1 MKLQRELD
9 VATSL
14 HAEAARPRAAST
26 GETWLAT
33 LDHAR
38 LARANAAAIG
48 LALVAGVVLAV
59 GIGLAPLA
67 GGGTDAGVLRQ
78 LYSMHGAVMMFL
90 VALPA
95 VPAVLGNA
103 WLPAALGVERM
114 AWPRLNLLAFHL
126 QLAAALIFACATLLA
141 PLDTGWSLD
150 VPFATLANTRV
161 AGGVLAIVAACL
173 AGACSSANVLA
184 TLAASRSRE
193 RGWSELPFF
202 AWALGASALVQLVA
216 APVLV
221 VLACLLLAQRAG
233 ASDLFSATS
242 AASDTAFA
250 SWFWTWGHAAIVAL
264 LLAALGALTELVERA
279 TAWRKPCEPAV
290 VLALVL
296 LVALA
301 AAGSGIHLAG
311 RATDPAAS
319 VGASALALLG
329 VLPVAVVA
337 RAWWT
342 RLAAAHATR
351 STELW
356 FAFAGG
362 VLVCTGV
369 MAGLVVALLPTGA
382 YLQSTAFAGAQLHFL
397 FVGGT
402 LLAFVGGL
410 YALWP
415 RWFGV
420 TPASLRGPLSA
431 FLALAGA
438 LLAFAP
444 RCVLGYLG
452 QPQREHALVAG
463 GSTWNALAV
472 AGSVVFV
479 AALLLAGWD
488 LLAAVLHARAADE
501 MEASS

>member
-1 MKLQRELD
+1 MKLQHDLD
-9 VATSL
+9 VAPSL
-14 HAEAARPRAAST
+14 PQAQVPSRAQHAE
-26 GETWLAT
+26 ETWLVT
-33 LDHAR
+33 LDHTR

-67 GGGTDAGVLRQ
+67 GAVADVAVLRQ

-95 VPAVLGNA
+95 IPAVLGNA
-103 WLPAALGVERM
+103 WLPESLGVERM
-114 AWPRLNLLAFHL
+114 AWPRLNLFAFHL
-126 QLAAALIFACATLLA
+126 ELAAAAIFAVAALVA

-150 VPFATLANTRV
+150 LPFATSASARV

-173 AGACSSANVLA
+173 AGACGSANVLA
-184 TLAASRSRE
+184 TIAASRSRE
-193 RGWSELPFF
+193 KGWFELSFF
-202 AWALGASALVQLVA
+202 AWALGASALVTLLA

-221 VLACLLLAQRAG
+221 VIACLLLAQRAG
-233 ASDLFSATS
+233 ASDLFAATS
-242 AASDTAFA
+242 AASDVAFA
-250 SWFWTWGHAAIVAL
+250 GWFWTWGHAAIASL

-279 TAWRKPCEPAV
+279 TAQRHACERGV
-290 VLALVL
+290 VFALVL
-296 LVALA
+296 LAVLA
-301 AAGSGIHLAG
+301 AAGSGAHLFG
-311 RATDPAAS
+311 RESDPGAS

-329 VLPVAVVA
+329 VVPIAIVA

-342 RLAAAHATR
+342 RLADARLNAT
-351 STELW
+351 TPLW
-356 FAFAGG
+356 FAFAGF
-362 VLVCTGV
+362 VLVCTGA
-369 MAGLVVALLPTGA
+369 MAGLVLGMLPTGA
-382 YLQSTAFAGAQLHFL
+382 YLQNTTFAGAQLHFL

-410 YALWP
+410 YELWP
-415 RWFGV
+415 RWFGAAH
-420 TPASLRGPLSA
+420 TSLRGRFAAL
-431 FLALAGA
+431 LALVGA

-444 RCVLGYLG
+444 RFVLGYLG

-463 GSTWNALAV
+463 GETWNALAV

-488 LLAAVLHARAADE
+488 LLAAVLHTRAVE
-501 MEASS
+501 PREGAS